1 MSVTS
6 GKGGKLSLGATVL
19 ASLGSW
25 KITETGSNPAHHM
38 AAASGGA
45 KTVLAGIA
53 DWSGTAQV
61 YNKNNEVTPGAG
73 LALIGYN
80 GEERSTGNIVVTD
93 LSVDCDISTGAWI
106 TQSIGFAGNGA
117 LAHAAGATL
126 TDNSVPPKESSIGGL
141 IKWTPYI
148 AGTAGAEVTVP
159 DIEKWSLK
167 VQADVSAYVSS
178 TSAPWTARAA
188 GSSILSASFSFT
200 FLQSAVS
207 YLSASATRMTP
218 RSFGLLKLYTSA
230 TDFWLLDQVCID
242 SNSDMGPD
250 VEGGDYNRVTVSGQW
265 TSYANVSGTMTAG
278 NLKNPANTAL
288 WP

>member
-6 GKGGKLSLGATVL
+6 GKGGKLSLGGTVL

-25 KITETGSNPAHHM
+25 KVSETGSNPAHHL
-38 AAASGGA
+38 ASASPGA
-45 KTVLAGIA
+45 KTVLGGIA

-61 YNKNNEVTPGAG
+61 YNKNNQVVPGQG

-80 GEERSTGNIVVTD
+80 GEEQTTGNIVVTD

-117 LAHAAGATL
+117 LAHATGPTL
-126 TDNSVPPKESSIGGL
+126 SDSSVPPIESSIGGT

-148 AGTAGAEVTVP
+148 AGTAGSEVTVP
-159 DIEKWSLK
+159 DVEKWSLK

-178 TSAPWTARAA
+178 TSAPWTARSA
-188 GSSILSASFSFT
+188 GSAILSASFSFT
-200 FLQSAVS
+200 FLQSSVS

-218 RSFGLLKLYTSA
+218 RSFGLLKLYVNASE
-230 TDFWLLDQVCID
+230 FWLLDQVCVD
-242 SNSDMGPD
+242 SNNDLGPD
-250 VEGGDYNRVTVSGQW
+250 VESGDYNRVTVSGQW

-278 NLKNPANTAL
+278 NLKNPATTAL